1 VLLKVS
7 LKGWLDDDYINSC
20 NIVDS
25 ASFLEFFGVRDFGD
39 DKSRII
45 IFLDEFDELLKAES
59 RVRSEVL
66 KIFHCIRNSS
76 PSTFAIHSTIAI
88 GTFSILH
95 INSDTSRSPFNI
107 INSFQN
113 PYLTLNQVEKLYEEF
128 AEEMDKTIDKDV
140 IKDIY
145 VQTNGYVKLI

>member
-1 VLLKVS
+1 MVSVTLYYYVLITVVIFSFIIAYLLSIWAKWQ
-7 LKGWLDDDYINSC
+7 LLNS
-20 NIVDS
+20 
-25 ASFLEFFGVRDFGD
+25 F
-39 DKSRII
+39 
-45 IFLDEFDELLKAES
+45 
-59 RVRSEVL
+59 
-66 KIFHCIRNSS
+66 S